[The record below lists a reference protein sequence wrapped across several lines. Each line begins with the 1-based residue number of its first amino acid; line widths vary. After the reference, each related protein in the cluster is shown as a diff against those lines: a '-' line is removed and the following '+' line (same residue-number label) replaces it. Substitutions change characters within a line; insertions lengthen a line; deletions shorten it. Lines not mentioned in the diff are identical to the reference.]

1 MEKGHTERKIRMDK
15 IQLHIDSQPFT
26 AKPQKE
32 QAGKLTNRITNAIT
46 AVTPEELA
54 QLVGTEGRTMVLAT
68 MNGKRTKLNM
78 MQQQALALDFDNK
91 DDDTGLKTEGFFYQ
105 TIQETLEDE
114 FIKQHAAFIYKTF
127 SYTPE
132 WEKFR
137 VVFILDKPL
146 TTNEQVEGAYRYLME
161 RYPNADRAT
170 KDSSRLFYG
179 GREAIA
185 IQYSNTLAADSLP
198 VAEAAQKA
206 PAARKPV
213 QARAVKPIQTAAQ
226 VMQEEPEDA
235 EIPTYKL
242 IRMGEREQ
250 VKARLSAMYGDITV
264 PDDMAAITY
273 IKSLPM
279 MELLGIKRSPFRDLF
294 EADEHPSASIWLPE
308 NSSAWQYTRQN
319 KVGKNGNKQSFNTL
333 QVIQKLLSTKG
344 KEYPYGLAIDYL
356 IDVTGVNI
364 EVSEELAEMRK
375 QADRFKEILLSES
388 FKSNYKELYE
398 IFGKYKYTGDVNKI
412 IDIFKMNIYDD
423 NGTLRSLTRMS
434 VENIALRLDCSDE
447 RARRLL
453 NLLTLTGVT
462 EKLDDTNIPEKLLAT
477 IKRTQTHY
485 YLNGEWIER
494 KTARAYRSN
503 VFEMNNL
510 IDSFPSINERCVA
523 LTEHSFTQRAGLSR
537 EYVQRTFGQDEAD
550 RVFPQDKGRTTSKK
564 SDAITL
570 DIHKIAMSSLTEKG
584 YVIVNE
590 LKTATQR
597 KWKSKGYT
605 DYKYKQA
612 VGEMI
617 DSYGLKKISLT
628 NELKMSFGITHL
640 SPTARPTILM
650 FA

>member
-1 MEKGHTERKIRMDK
+1 
-15 IQLHIDSQPFT
+15 
-26 AKPQKE
+26 
-32 QAGKLTNRITNAIT
+32 
-46 AVTPEELA
+46 
-54 QLVGTEGRTMVLAT
+54 
-68 MNGKRTKLNM
+68 
-78 MQQQALALDFDNK
+78 
-91 DDDTGLKTEGFFYQ
+91 
-105 TIQETLEDE
+105 
-114 FIKQHAAFIYKTF
+114 
-127 SYTPE
+127 
-132 WEKFR
+132 
-137 VVFILDKPL
+137 
-146 TTNEQVEGAYRYLME
+146 
-161 RYPNADRAT
+161 
-170 KDSSRLFYG
+170 
-179 GREAIA
+179 
-185 IQYSNTLAADSLP
+185 
-198 VAEAAQKA
+198 
-206 PAARKPV
+206 
-213 QARAVKPIQTAAQ
+213 
-226 VMQEEPEDA
+226 
-235 EIPTYKL
+235 
-242 IRMGEREQ
+242 
-250 VKARLSAMYGDITV
+250 
-264 PDDMAAITY
+264 
-273 IKSLPM
+273 
-279 MELLGIKRSPFRDLF
+279 
-294 EADEHPSASIWLPE
+294 
-308 NSSAWQYTRQN
+308 
-319 KVGKNGNKQSFNTL
+319 
-333 QVIQKLLSTKG
+333 
-344 KEYPYGLAIDYL
+344 
-356 IDVTGVNI
+356 
-364 EVSEELAEMRK
+364 MRK
-375 QADRFKEILLSES
+375 QVDRFKEILLSES

-434 VENIALRLDCSDE
+434 VENIALRLDCSPV
-447 RARRLL
+447 RARNLL

-584 YVIVNE
+584 YVIVHE